1 MTEFVKELIKK
12 LGEIA
17 SISGFEDIDRDK
29 IEALVTPYFDTLEI
43 TRTGSYLFRKNPA
56 REGTPRILVDAHIDG
71 IGLMVTQICDGG
83 FLKFSTVGGID
94 TRILSGADVT
104 VYGKERV
111 RGVIGSLAPHLM
123 SAEEAKKNPTVDKL
137 YIDTGL
143 DKEFLEENTPIGS
156 PVGFTYPVVEL
167 LNNRMVSAGLDN
179 KASVAIALTA
189 MKILSDENSD
199 AGVTLL
205 LSGREE
211 LGGGVGA
218 ISAAFA
224 EKPDCAV
231 VLDVNFGFMPR
242 DPGSDTL
249 AYRKSAE
256 LGEGAVVSFSATT
269 DRRMARR
276 FLEIAEENKIPCQ
289 SIVEGSRTG
298 TNADS
303 IALSGG
309 GFPAVLFG
317 VPLQNMHT
325 YSECV
330 CADDI
335 VGAAKILAL
344 YIKEKAGERSE

>member
-43 TRTGSYLFRKNPA
+43 TRTGSYLFRKAPA
-56 REGTPRILVDAHIDG
+56 REGAPRVLIDAHIDG
-71 IGLMVTQICDGG
+71 IGLMVTKICDGG

-111 RGVIGSLAPHLM
+111 RGVITSMAPHLL
-123 SAEEAKKNPTVDKL
+123 SREEAKKNPAVDKL
-137 YIDTGL
+137 FIDTGR
-143 DKEFLEENTPIGS
+143 DVEYLEENTPIGS
-156 PVGFTYPVVEL
+156 PVGFSYPAAEL
-167 LNNRMVSAGLDN
+167 LNNRVVSAGLDN
-179 KASVAIALTA
+179 KASVAIALAT
-189 MKILSDENSD
+189 MKILADEGSG

-218 ISAAFA
+218 MSAVFGD
-224 EKPDCAV
+224 EPDYAI
-231 VLDVNFGFMPR
+231 VLDVNFGFMPK
-242 DPGSDTL
+242 DPGSDVG

-256 LGEGAVVSFSATT
+256 LGEGPVVSFSATT
-269 DRRMARR
+269 DRGMARR
-276 FLEIAEENKIPCQ
+276 LLEIAEENKIPCQ
-289 SIVEGSRTG
+289 SVVEGSRTG

-303 IALSGG
+303 LPLSGG

-317 VPLQNMHT
+317 VAIQNMHT
-325 YSECV
+325 YGETV

-335 VGAAKILAL
+335 VNAAKILAL
-344 YIKEKAGERSE
+344 YMKEKAGESDE